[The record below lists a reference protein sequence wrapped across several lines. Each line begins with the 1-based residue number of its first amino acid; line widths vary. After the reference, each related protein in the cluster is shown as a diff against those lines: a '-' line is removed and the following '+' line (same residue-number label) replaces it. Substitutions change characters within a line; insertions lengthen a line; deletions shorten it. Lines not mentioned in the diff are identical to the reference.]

1 MSEQEQAKKK
11 AIRKSKTMWLAAITA
26 AAGAALTVA
35 PEAVP
40 QLAAGPGLIVIGALQ
55 AMLRVYTS
63 QPVR

>member
-1 MSEQEQAKKK
+1 MTEQEQAKK
-11 AIRKSKTMWLAAITA
+11 AIRKSKTMWMAAITA
-26 AAGAALTVA
+26 AAGAALTAA